1 MPHTFES
8 PPARLAP
15 AAAAASAESSA
26 AREQCRLWY
35 EAHGEA
41 VYNYVRFQVA
51 EPDAA
56 EDIVADTFLRA
67 LQAAGRFDE
76 SRGAAR
82 SWLLAIARN
91 LVHDH
96 RRRVRV
102 RRYIPLGT
110 MGDLVEDAPSPEE
123 RLLRKEEV
131 GRVLDALA
139 ELGDADREIVSLRYG
154 SGLDGCEVAEML
166 GISEA
171 NVRTRLW
178 RALKRLKAALG
189 ELDARP

>member
-1 MPHTFES
+1 MFPTRT
-8 PPARLAP
+8 PPVVPGYHP
-15 AAAAASAESSA
+15 ALDAV

-35 EAHGEA
+35 EEHGEA

-67 LQAAGRFDE
+67 IRAAGRFDE
-76 SRGAAR
+76 ARGGAR

-91 LVHDH
+91 LVQDH
-96 RRRVRV
+96 RRRARV
-102 RRYIPLGT
+102 RRYVPLGT
-110 MGDLVEDAPSPEE
+110 MDDLVEHGPSPEE

-131 GRVLDALA
+131 GRLLDALA
-139 ELGDADREIVSLRYG
+139 TLGDDDREIVSLRYG
-154 SGLDGCEVAEML
+154 SGLDGREVAEMV

-189 ELDARP
+189 ELDRDD

>member
-1 MPHTFES
+1 MSLSFKS
-8 PPARLAP
+8 LPAHHVPAEAAP
-15 AAAAASAESSA
+15 

-35 EAHGEA
+35 QQHGGA
-41 VYNYVRFQVA
+41 VYNYVRFQIA

-67 LQAAGRFDE
+67 LRAAGRFDE
-76 SRGAAR
+76 ARGAAR
-82 SWLLAIARN
+82 TWLLAIARN
-91 LVHDH
+91 LVQDH

-102 RRYIPLGT
+102 RQYVPLGT

-123 RLLRKEEV
+123 RLLRKEEI
-131 GRVLDALA
+131 GRLLDALA
-139 ELGDADREIVSLRYG
+139 GLGEDDREIVSLRYG
-154 SGLDGCEVAEML
+154 SGLNGREVAQLL

-189 ELDARP
+189 ELDERP

>member
-1 MPHTFES
+1 MPSNLPLQAFGG
-8 PPARLAP
+8 PAPDQAV
-15 AAAAASAESSA
+15 
-26 AREQCRLWY
+26 REQCRAWY
-35 EAHGEA
+35 QDHGEA
-41 VYNYVRFQVA
+41 VYNYVRFQVP

-67 LQAAGRFDE
+67 LRACGRFD
-76 SRGAAR
+76 AAR
-82 SWLLAIARN
+82 GGARGWLLAIARN

-96 RRRVRV
+96 RRRARV

-110 MGDLVEDAPSPEE
+110 MTDLAFNAPSPEE
-123 RLLRKEEV
+123 RLLREEEV
-131 GRVLDALA
+131 GRLLDALGTLA
-139 ELGDADREIVSLRYG
+139 EADRELISLCYS
-154 SGLDGCEVAEML
+154 SGLDGWQVAEML

-189 ELDARP
+189 ELDDRP

>member
-1 MPHTFES
+1 MRLSLDSLHAHR
-8 PPARLAP
+8 PP
-15 AAAAASAESSA
+15 AESSP

-35 EAHGEA
+35 EQHGAA

-56 EDIVADTFLRA
+56 EDLVADTFLRA
-67 LQAAGRFDE
+67 LRAAGRFDE
-76 SRGAAR
+76 ARGAVR
-82 SWLLAIARN
+82 TWLLAIARN

-96 RRRVRV
+96 RRRIRV
-102 RRYIPLGT
+102 RQYVPLGT
-110 MGDLVEDAPSPEE
+110 MGDLIEEGPSPEE

-131 GRVLDALA
+131 GRLLDAVAGLS
-139 ELGDADREIVSLRYG
+139 DDDREIVSLRYG
-154 SGLDGCEVAEML
+154 SGLDGREVAAIL

-178 RALKRLKAALG
+178 RALKRLKATLG
-189 ELDARP
+189 DFDERP

>member
-1 MPHTFES
+1 M
-8 PPARLAP
+8 
-15 AAAAASAESSA
+15 SSLTKRWQTPDPGTALDAA

-35 EAHGEA
+35 ETHGEA

-67 LQAAGRFDE
+67 VRAVSRFDE

-82 SWLLAIARN
+82 AWLLAIARN

-102 RRYIPLGT
+102 RQYIPLGT

-131 GRVLDALA
+131 GRLLDALA
-139 ELGDADREIVSLRYG
+139 GLGDDDREIVSLRYG
-154 SGLDGCEVAEML
+154 SGLDGRDVAEML

-178 RALKRLKAALG
+178 RALKRLKAALD
-189 ELDARP
+189 ERP

>member
-1 MPHTFES
+1 MPLSFES
-8 PPARLAP
+8 LPAHRPP
-15 AAAAASAESSA
+15 AESSL

-35 EAHGEA
+35 QQHGGA
-41 VYNYVRFQVA
+41 VYNYVRFQIA

-67 LQAAGRFDE
+67 LRAAGRFDE
-76 SRGAAR
+76 ARGAAR
-82 SWLLAIARN
+82 TWLLAIARN
-91 LVHDH
+91 LVQDH

-102 RRYIPLGT
+102 RQYVPLGT

-123 RLLRKEEV
+123 RLLRKEEI
-131 GRVLDALA
+131 GRLLDALA
-139 ELGDADREIVSLRYG
+139 GLGQDDREIVSLRYG
-154 SGLDGCEVAEML
+154 SCLNGREVAQLL

-189 ELDARP
+189 ELDERP

>member
-1 MPHTFES
+1 M
-8 PPARLAP
+8 
-15 AAAAASAESSA
+15 SSSTHLRVDSTTGPRDA
-26 AREQCRLWY
+26 QAREQCCLWY

-56 EDIVADTFLRA
+56 EDLVADTFLRA
-67 LQAAGRFDE
+67 LRAAGRYDDA
-76 SRGAAR
+76 RGTAR
-82 SWLLAIARN
+82 GWLLAIARN

-96 RRRVRV
+96 RRRARV
-102 RRYIPLGT
+102 RRYVPLGT
-110 MGDLVEDAPSPEE
+110 LQDLVEDAPSPEE
-123 RLLRKEEV
+123 QLLRKEQV
-131 GRVLDALA
+131 GRLLDALA
-139 ELGDADREIVSLRYG
+139 DLGDDDREIVSLRYG
-154 SGLDGCEVAEML
+154 SGLDGREVAELL

-189 ELDARP
+189 ELDERP

>member
-1 MPHTFES
+1 MAHSFES
-8 PPARLAP
+8 LPARRP
-15 AAAAASAESSA
+15 PAESSPA
-26 AREQCRLWY
+26 CEQCRLWY

-56 EDIVADTFLRA
+56 EDVVADTFLRA
-67 LQAAGRFDE
+67 LRAAGRFDG

-91 LVHDH
+91 LVLDH

-102 RRYIPLGT
+102 RQYVPLGT

-131 GRVLDALA
+131 GRLLDALA
-139 ELGDADREIVSLRYG
+139 ELGDHDREIVSLRYG
-154 SGLDGCEVAEML
+154 SGLDGREVAAML

-189 ELDARP
+189 ELDERP